1 MKIPPSLYKT
11 AAVFSCMSA
20 FTTLVLILAPRFF
33 APGDGFEARMLR
45 VHDGWYLFRAWAYLL
60 HPFITG
66 AAALAVCLRVRASA
80 TALAI
85 IGAAGCALWAFT
97 EAAQQCLTLFAF
109 DKWRIAY
116 LAGDPV
122 IRTQMQTLTTIYDG
136 AWDALYVLLLIGFM
150 IGNGALGVVFL
161 RGRGLTRSVGAFYIA
176 AVLLTLTYFLP
187 EIGVPVSLG
196 PMESWVYLATQPL
209 ARVLIGVWLWR
220 HSVEDGGSILEPQK
234 KWAAGGQRPKVLGE
248 QTVDQNL

>member
-20 FTTLVLILAPRFF
+20 FTTLVLILAPRFV

-150 IGNGALGVVFL
+150 IGETHHVHAQANPHRGCLGAIAISGFSRDHKPAIQTANFL
-161 RGRGLTRSVGAFYIA
+161 CLISHWQAIA
-176 AVLLTLTYFLP
+176 
-187 EIGVPVSLG
+187 
-196 PMESWVYLATQPL
+196 
-209 ARVLIGVWLWR
+209 
-220 HSVEDGGSILEPQK
+220 
-234 KWAAGGQRPKVLGE
+234 
-248 QTVDQNL
+248 